1 MSEEVDRYLWDG
13 SGVPDPEVARLEQVL
28 GRYRHDAPLRP
39 LPAPPASRR
48 RRPRL
53 VLALALVSAA
63 VLACVLVASLRFHWQ
78 PNAPWAVEALSGAPR
93 LDGKLLGPHDRLGV
107 GQELV
112 TGADSRARIR
122 VARIGIVEVEP
133 NSRLRLLATT
143 SDRHRISLER
153 GKISARTWAPPF
165 TFAVDTPSAQAFD
178 LGCAFTLE
186 VDEDGSGL
194 LRVTSGWVQLEGEE
208 WQTLVPQGAVAESRI
223 SYEPG
228 SPYYED
234 ASPAFRTAL
243 REINFGPGTGTEYQA
258 ALATLLKQARKRDVI
273 TLLNLLRRL
282 PQEDRGR
289 VFDRAAELFP
299 PPPGGGTRAAVV
311 RGDPDVIDPWFHSLG
326 LGNVKRWWIYWKD
339 ALVL

>member
-1 MSEEVDRYLWDG
+1 MSEDLDRYLWDG
-13 SGVPDPEVARLEQVL
+13 AGAPDPEVARLEQLL
-28 GRYRHDAPLRP
+28 GRYRHDAPLRA
-39 LPAPPASRR
+39 LPASSRS

-53 VLALALVSAA
+53 VLALALATAA
-63 VLACVLVASLRFHWQ
+63 LLACIALLASLRFRWQ
-78 PNAPWAVEALSGAPR
+78 PGQAWAVEALSGAPQ
-93 LDGKLLGPHDRLGV
+93 LDGRPLGEQGRLGV

-112 TGADSRARIR
+112 TDAASRARIR
-122 VARIGIVEVEP
+122 VARIGVVEVEP

-143 SDRHRISLER
+143 SDRHRIALQR

-178 LGCAFTLE
+178 LGCSFTLE

-194 LRVTSGWVQLEGEE
+194 LRVTSGWVQLEGED

-228 SPYYED
+228 SPYFED
-234 ASPAFRTAL
+234 ASPAFRAAL
-243 REINFGPGTGTEYQA
+243 RAINFGPGTGAAYQA
-258 ALATLLKQARKRDVI
+258 ALATLLKEARKRDVI

-289 VFDRAAELFP
+289 VFDRAAELLP
-299 PPPGGGTRAAVV
+299 PPPGVTRAAVV
-311 RGDPDVIDPWFHSLG
+311 RGDRDVIDPWFHSLG
-326 LGNVKRWWIYWKD
+326 LGDVKRWWIYWKD